1 MDEETG
7 RRTVEDHIA
16 QMERLARETGRA
28 MGWTVRQVEVASR
41 QAYGAVSRE
50 ARSSARELTRHT
62 SIAMDEARNEIPR
75 LRAELR
81 EMGTRVRDRI
91 R

>member
-1 MDEETG
+1 MDEKTG

-16 QMERLARETGRA
+16 RMERLARETGRA
-28 MGWTVRQVEVASR
+28 MGRTVQQVEVASH
-41 QAYGAVSRE
+41 QAYGAASRE
-50 ARSSARELTRHT
+50 ARSSARELTRQA
-62 SIAMDEARNEIPR
+62 SIVMDEARNEIPR

-81 EMGTRVRDRI
+81 ELGTRVRDRI

>member
-16 QMERLARETGRA
+16 RMERLARETGR
-28 MGWTVRQVEVASR
+28 TVRQVEVASR

-62 SIAMDEARNEIPR
+62 SIVMDEARNEIPR

-81 EMGTRVRDRI
+81 EMRTRVRDRI

>member
-1 MDEETG
+1 MDEKTG

-16 QMERLARETGRA
+16 RMERLARETGRA
-28 MGWTVRQVEVASR
+28 MGRTVRQAEVASR
-41 QAYGAVSRE
+41 QAYGAMSKE

-62 SIAMDEARNEIPR
+62 SIVMDEARNEIPR

>member
-16 QMERLARETGRA
+16 RMERLARETGRA
-28 MGWTVRQVEVASR
+28 VGSTVRQVEVASR
-41 QAYGAVSRE
+41 QAYGTVSRE
-50 ARSSARELTRHT
+50 ARSSARELTRQA
-62 SIAMDEARNEIPR
+62 SIVMDEAKNEIPR

-81 EMGTRVRDRI
+81 EMGARVRDRT